1 MIVSTALRTSN
12 KSLLA
17 TEAHIERLMSTFLE
31 DHEKRT
37 TPAIHQDHFAEI
49 DVTRLSFEE
58 DEVVWLI
65 H

>member
-1 MIVSTALRTSN
+1 MIKTNEQRTSN

-37 TPAIHQDHFAEI
+37 TPAIHQDHFDEI
-49 DVTRLSFEE
+49 DVTGLSFEE